1 MIKILVTGGA
11 GFIGSHLCEELVKN
25 KNYEV
30 FSLDNYSSG
39 SEKNHIEGVEYIK
52 GDTREIESKI
62 NFVPDMIYHLG
73 EYSRTS
79 ASFRDPAKTWELNT
93 HGTFA
98 VLEFVRKKSLKNK
111 IRILYAGSSTKMA
124 DGGDGRNQSPYAWTK
139 ATNTELVQRYGEW
152 FGLDYVITYF
162 YNVYGGREVE
172 DGEYAT
178 FIGILKRKIKNG
190 ENLQIVLPGTQM
202 RSFTHVNDIVRG
214 LILAGE
220 KGTGDGYALGPK
232 EMFTIMDVA
241 KLFTRGD
248 MSKIETLPPLP
259 GDRKTVAIDLS
270 KTEEELGWTAQ
281 IKLREH
287 IAEFLNS
294 VSQNI

>member
-1 MIKILVTGGA
+1 MKKILVTGGA
-11 GFIGSHLCEELVKN
+11 GFIGSHLCEELSKDKSN
-25 KNYEV
+25 QI

-39 SEKNHIEGVEYIK
+39 STDNHIDGVTYIK
-52 GDTREIESKI
+52 GDTRDIEKSLD
-62 NFVPDMIYHLG
+62 FVPDMIYHLG

-79 ASFRDPAKTWELNT
+79 ASFKDPAKTWELNT
-93 HGTFA
+93 EGTFR
-98 VLEFVRKKSLKNK
+98 VLEFARKNS

-152 FGLDYVITYF
+152 FGLNYVIVYF

-172 DGEYAT
+172 KGEYAT
-178 FIGILKRKIKNG
+178 FIGILKRKTRDKEKI
-190 ENLQIVLPGTQM
+190 QVVSPGTQM
-202 RSFTHVNDIVRG
+202 RSFTHISDIVRG
-214 LILAGE
+214 LILAGQNG
-220 KGTGDGYALGPK
+220 KGDGYCLGPK

-241 KLFTRGD
+241 KLFVGND
-248 MSKIETLPPLP
+248 MEKIEMMEPLP
-259 GDRKTVAIDLS
+259 GDRKTVSIDLS
-270 KTEEELGWTAQ
+270 KTEEELGWQAK

-294 VSQNI
+294 LK